1 MSYFNF
7 IASDYEMPGVDNTDK
22 HRMTVKKAVDRG
34 LMTNEYD
41 LPLASEVLIYET
53 EEEFDARIEEY
64 VEMEEQ
70 EAGLIN
76 AIEEERDEENN
87 L

>member
-34 LMTNEYD
+34 LMTSEYD
-41 LPLASEVLIYET
+41 FPEIQK
-53 EEEFDARIEEY
+53 F
-64 VEMEEQ
+64 
-70 EAGLIN
+70 
-76 AIEEERDEENN
+76 
-87 L
+87 